1 MKKEKIKQ
9 DRHNM
14 ILVTGATGMVGAHLL
29 MALAQQNDTIR
40 ATRRESS
47 SLKAVD
53 NIFHFFAKEQAEQLM
68 QKIEWV
74 NADLRDP
81 EQIQRALKGVDTI
94 YHTAAIVSF
103 QKKDD
108 QLMIENN
115 REATANLIDF
125 ALENKISKFCH
136 VSSVASLEKIPEK
149 KFTNEDNIW
158 KSDKNKNAYSIS
170 KFQSEMEVWRGH
182 EMGLP
187 VVIINPSVILGSGD
201 WKKGSPR
208 FFSSIAKR
216 LYFYSEGGTG
226 FVDVMDCVDAMLQL
240 TSSEN
245 WDKVKGKRFVLNNK
259 NIKYKE
265 LFDTIA
271 KELDCKSPQWKITR
285 KGMKFA
291 YWIDAFLS
299 TLLFRAPKITKAT
312 IKSATQQSFYDGSRI
327 TQVIGFQ
334 YRDISESIHRIAE
347 QYKLE
352 HA

>member
-1 MKKEKIKQ
+1 
-9 DRHNM
+9 M

-29 MALAQQNDTIR
+29 MTLAQQHDTIR

-47 SLKAVD
+47 SLKAVE
-53 NIFHFFAKEQAEQLM
+53 NIFRFFGKEKAEELM
-68 QKIEWV
+68 QKVEWV

-81 EQIQRALKGVDTI
+81 EQIQKALKGVDTI

-108 QLMIENN
+108 QMMIENN

-125 ALENKISKFCH
+125 ALENHVSKFCH
-136 VSSVASLEKIPEK
+136 VSSIASLEKIPEK
-149 KFTNEDNIW
+149 KLTNEDNIW

-187 VVIINPSVILGSGD
+187 VVIINPSVILGSGNWD
-201 WKKGSPR
+201 KGSPR

-226 FVDVMDCVDAMLQL
+226 FVDVMDCVDAMLRL
-240 TSSEN
+240 TSEEN
-245 WDKVKGKRFVLNNK
+245 WEKVRGKRFVLNK
-259 NIKYKE
+259 ENIKYKQ

-271 KELDCKSPQWKITR
+271 KELNCKSPQWKITA
-285 KGMKFA
+285 KGMKIA

-299 TLLFRAPKITKAT
+299 TILFRTPKITKST

-327 TQVIGFQ
+327 TKTISFQ
-334 YRDISESIHRIAE
+334 YRNMSETIQRIAD
-347 QYKLE
+347 QYKEE
-352 HA
+352 HS